1 VTAVLYVVLVALGV
15 NAAQA
20 LPRRSSGLVGGALLW
35 LAVAVPSTVQLA
47 APGLLDALERDPD
60 LIEDGELWR
69 LLTSAFV
76 QDGGVPG
83 TLFNLTVLG
92 VVVVTCGRVWGVA
105 RLWLLFLVGAV
116 GCNLLDVAFLGS
128 TGAGNSMATFTIAAA
143 TVALAVRR
151 GDGRRAGV
159 VRLVVLLAVGAIL
172 LVARDH
178 HGFSVLLGVPLGLV
192 LSPVSR
198 RSRTAAEG

>member
-1 VTAVLYVVLVALGV
+1 L
-15 NAAQA
+15 AA
-20 LPRRSSGLVGGALLW
+20 GALLW
-35 LAVAVPSTVQLA
+35 LAVAVPSTVQLV
-47 APGLLDALERDPD
+47 APGLLDALARNPD
-60 LIEDGELWR
+60 LIQDGEFWR

-92 VVVVTCGRVWGVA
+92 VVVVSSGPVWGGA

-116 GCNLLDVAFLGS
+116 GCNLLDVAFFGS

-143 TVALAVRR
+143 TVALALRR
-151 GDGRRAGV
+151 GEGRRAGV
-159 VRLVVLLAVGAIL
+159 VRLVVLLAVGTTL
-172 LVARDH
+172 LVTRDH

-192 LSPVSR
+192 VSPVSR
-198 RSRTAAEG
+198 R